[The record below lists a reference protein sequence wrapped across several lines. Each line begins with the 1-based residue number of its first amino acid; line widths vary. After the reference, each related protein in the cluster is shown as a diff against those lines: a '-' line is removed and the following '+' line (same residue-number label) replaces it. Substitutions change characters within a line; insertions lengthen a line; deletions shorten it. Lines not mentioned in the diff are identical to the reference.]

1 MLTVPAAGRGS
12 HSALEDWLRDEPLEP
27 NEMAVVLGQG
37 IANHGF
43 DQVEHH
49 KRLDYLPAGARL
61 PADTVRLVGE
71 VSLSDGERRIMHM
84 RLRRESEWGLAAGKE
99 SAVSAY
105 VYFPSESKY
114 TWIGSFS
121 YESNHCMTPKHQNK
135 DDELLCAQTTL
146 IAAYM
151 LDLINTP
158 AFVTKDTLPRATRR
172 RIDRNSGTNASD
184 RIRVVSWN
192 LTKPKLEAGETAG
205 CGRHMPL
212 HYTRGHWRQ
221 CAAHLDRAHLHDDGV
236 HRMWIEGFWSGHP
249 AYGIVRSIHAPK
261 L

>member
-1 MLTVPAAGRGS
+1 MDAMEGLLSLMLEWAHRDPPEADEATVLVGADIVATALAATKAREPKTPIPAS
-12 HSALEDWLRDEPLEP
+12 
-27 NEMAVVLGQG
+27 
-37 IANHGF
+37 
-43 DQVEHH
+43 
-49 KRLDYLPAGARL
+49 ARL
-61 PADTVRLVGE
+61 FAGTMRVVAQVSLPHEPMMGVCVRLT
-71 VSLSDGERRIMHM
+71 SAKDGFV
-84 RLRRESEWGLAAGKE
+84 LAKVYLIGKE
-99 SAVSAY
+99 DNEYATTGRFRPGDLFVESHPSAQGKPAHALVL
-105 VYFPSESKY
+105 F
-114 TWIGSFS
+114 
-121 YESNHCMTPKHQNK
+121 
-135 DDELLCAQTTL
+135 
-146 IAAYM
+146 AYM

-192 LTKPKLEAGETAG
+192 LTKPKLEAGETVG

-221 CAAHLDRAHLHDDGV
+221 CAAHLDRAQLHDDGV